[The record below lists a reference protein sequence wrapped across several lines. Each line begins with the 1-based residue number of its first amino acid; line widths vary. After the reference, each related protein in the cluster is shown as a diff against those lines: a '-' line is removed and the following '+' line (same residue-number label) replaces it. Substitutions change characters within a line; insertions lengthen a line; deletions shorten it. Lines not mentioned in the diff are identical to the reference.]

1 MDSARQGFLD
11 SFLESYGPTLD
22 PTDRLELEQIAEGH
36 LETLTA
42 VRSGYFEPED
52 LPRLSTEAG
61 RRLATQF
68 LLQNHRH
75 LKTAWQSVAE
85 DFHRNQYWGFKTQ
98 DSRPRG
104 KRKEKNE
111 VASFLWTLFQAA
123 VLMKFI
129 ILYFGI
135 NAAEQESEWHYT
147 GLGLALFVSFSSLL
161 YFAYRKSK
169 TYKD

>member
-1 MDSARQGFLD
+1 MDSVRQGFLD

-22 PTDRLELEQIAEGH
+22 PTDRLELEQIAKGH
-36 LETLTA
+36 LDTLTA
-42 VRSGYFEPED
+42 IRSGYFESED
-52 LPRLSTEAG
+52 LPRLSAEAG

-68 LLQNHRH
+68 LMQNHRD
-75 LKTAWQSVAE
+75 LKAAWQRVAE
-85 DFHRNQYWGFKTQ
+85 DFHHNQHWGFKTQ
-98 DSRPRG
+98 ENRPRA
-104 KRKEKNE
+104 KKKDKNE

-135 NAAEQESEWHYT
+135 NAAEQESQWHYV
-147 GLGLALFVSFSSLL
+147 GLGIALFVSFSSLL
-161 YFAYRKSK
+161 FFAYRKSK